1 MMRAD
6 FGLSN
11 FKQSPLGRKVE
22 PILLKH
28 RDEMIALARMGEPP
42 AKAVDAALAHL
53 VPEGLHQ
60 RLNNS
65 HLGRWIYE
73 LIGMDRFVTNCQVTF
88 NGQTFEKPSTFV
100 EIKEPIICR
109 KNPRPGGEEHPI
121 LTKHGYQLARGDL
134 PTELKNHVEFA
145 VYVRRLS
152 EALHLINAGYSIWMG
167 RRGKR
172 ASLIAPDSLV
182 IKT

>member
-1 MMRAD
+1 MRAD
-6 FGLSN
+6 FGLSK

-28 RDEMIALARMGEPP
+28 RDEMIALARLGEPP

-53 VPEGLHQ
+53 VPEGL
-60 RLNNS
+60 RERRNNS

-73 LIGMDRFVTNCQVTF
+73 LIGMDRFLTNRQVPF
-88 NGQTFEKPSTFV
+88 NGQTFEQPSTFV
-100 EIKEPIICR
+100 EIKEPTIRR
-109 KNPRPGGEEHPI
+109 KEPRPGGEEHPI
-121 LTKHGYQLARGDL
+121 ATKHGYQLARGDL
-134 PTELKNHVEFA
+134 PIELKNHVEFA

-152 EALHLINAGYSIWMG
+152 EAVHLINAGYSIWMG

-172 ASLIAPDSLV
+172 ASLISPDSL
-182 IKT
+182 IIDA